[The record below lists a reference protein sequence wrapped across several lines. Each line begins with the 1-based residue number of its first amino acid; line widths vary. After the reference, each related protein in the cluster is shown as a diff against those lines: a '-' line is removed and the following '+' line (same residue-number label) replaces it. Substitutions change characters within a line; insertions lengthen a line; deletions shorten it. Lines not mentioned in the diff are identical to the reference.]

1 MRNAV
6 LLYAAMAQATILIA
20 NVPAMA
26 GYGPVAYPGGVGAKR
41 KLGCKSEA
49 FEALELADTLLGA
62 SFVEGLGKESGFGG
76 GILAV
81 RNGGTDAAPARR
93 LSVRLSGS
101 HLSPSTAL
109 GVMSGPMS
117 SRISKL
123 RLSLASPPCR

>member
-6 LLYAAMAQATILIA
+6 LLCAAMAQATILVA

-62 SFVEGLGKESGFGG
+62 PFVEGLGKERGLAAAFSRYGMAGQMPRRHAASRFALVVAICRRAPPSG
-76 GILAV
+76 
-81 RNGGTDAAPARR
+81 
-93 LSVRLSGS
+93 
-101 HLSPSTAL
+101 
-109 GVMSGPMS
+109 
-117 SRISKL
+117 
-123 RLSLASPPCR
+123 